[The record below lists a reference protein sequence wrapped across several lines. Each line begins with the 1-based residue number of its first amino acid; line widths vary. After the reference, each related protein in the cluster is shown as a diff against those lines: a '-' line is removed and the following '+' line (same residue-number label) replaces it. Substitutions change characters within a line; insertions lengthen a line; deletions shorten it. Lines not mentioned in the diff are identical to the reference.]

1 MADVQ
6 PSGGRQTCPRR
17 MSEFGP
23 WEHEPNLDTWRPDA
37 PGPSCSFCGSLHP
50 DRFMAL
56 VREGWIV
63 GPTDKNYK
71 AYLSKPATDE
81 ERAEHKATWLAGFR
95 PDELRAAAEE
105 RGESPDQA
113 HAGLEAHYDAHIAP
127 TMTGSVEVKFYF
139 QHLSEEQRAEFIR
152 LHNGGQMQV
161 GYPGHF
167 YQPPYFTR
175 PAPTASDAPTTG
187 A

>member
-23 WEHEPNLDTWRPDA
+23 WEHEPNLDTWRPDE

-71 AYLSKPATDE
+71 AYLGKPVSDE
-81 ERAEHKATWLAGFR
+81 DCQQQKAAWVERMSPLGTEDRDALAALWEQEHAH
-95 PDELRAAAEE
+95 PRAS
-105 RGESPDQA
+105 R
-113 HAGLEAHYDAHIAP
+113 EA
-127 TMTGSVEVKFYF
+127 KFYF
-139 QHLSEEQRAEFIR
+139 QHLSGEQRAEFIR